1 MPSVLVLGVLVVT
14 PAVSVLMPPSSTL
27 PEASISPLVWGVSV
41 VELAELP
48 PSSPF
53 PSISPLVLGAFVVGL
68 AELPP
73 SGGNVTFDS
82 GLPVE
87 DVSSLSKIENLISQ
101 LLSMLLLFWHTM
113 VIQGPIIVFI
123 KICLA

>member
-1 MPSVLVLGVLVVT
+1 MFLPCCVPSVVVLGVLVVT
-14 PAVSVLMPPSSTL
+14 PAVLVSPSSPL
-27 PEASISPLVWGVSV
+27 PEGSMSPLVWGVSV

-53 PSISPLVLGAFVVGL
+53 PSISPRVLGAFVVGL

-82 GLPVE
+82 GLPVV
-87 DVSSLSKIENLISQ
+87 DVSSLSKMENLISQ
-101 LLSMLLLFWHTM
+101 LQS
-113 VIQGPIIVFI
+113 I
-123 KICLA
+123 